1 MRVFL
6 LVLLSLLFFPP
17 VFSDEKEDRVGLLL
31 RKLTVDDYIVRC
43 AALNALF
50 GLNDERILPAVR
62 KVFKTAT
69 DDDIRFWCACVMLKY
84 GDEEAKKFLLK
95 GLRSESERHRYHA
108 VAAFG
113 RAKDRSA
120 LDELRDAFKHETVPQ
135 VQTVAAYALAN
146 LGFEE
151 GYRFLKDR
159 VKDGNWLAQD
169 MAAVLLGWLG
179 RDDAKPLL
187 RELFESIGAD
197 DKERRSVKIC
207 AAWGL
212 AHYGDAEAMRYLVE
226 AGNES
231 LTAQVGVC
239 EVGKPMI
246 PVLVDIL
253 KKSSSAAARRSAAV
267 LLGVLGGAE
276 VVKPLADAL
285 KRTTAAAVGL
295 SYTMHP
301 KAVPPL
307 ASVATDPNANKVLR
321 RNAIKAL
328 GTLGFNEAVP
338 PLKKV
343 LAGAAFKKDEAGSR
357 SALRLREYAAVA
369 LGEIGSD
376 AAVKALTDVLTNE
389 KNTSVRRSICWVVR
403 KNRLTA
409 AASAVLQLLKENNES
424 LRRAAHDT
432 LKALTGKDYGTDYKA
447 WKEFLEKQN
456 RTGK

>member
-1 MRVFL
+1 MCIPL
-6 LVLLSLLFFPP
+6 LVLFSVVFSLPL
-17 VFSDEKEDRVGLLL
+17 FSDEEEDEVGLLL

-50 GLNDERILPAVR
+50 GLDDERILPAIR
-62 KVFKTAT
+62 EVFNSAT
-69 DDDIRFWCACVMLKY
+69 DDDIRFWCACVMLKC
-84 GDEEAKKFLLK
+84 GDEEARKFLLK

-120 LDELRDAFKHETVPQ
+120 LDELKDAFKHETVPQ

-146 LGFEE
+146 LGSEE

-159 VKDGNWLAQD
+159 VKDANWLAQD

-187 RELFESIGAD
+187 RRLFESIRAEE
-197 DKERRSVKIC
+197 KERKNIKIC

-212 AHYGDAEAMRYLVE
+212 AHYGDVEAMRYLVE
-226 AGNES
+226 AGSES

-239 EVGKPMI
+239 EVGKAMI
-246 PVLVDIL
+246 PVLVTML
-253 KKSSSAAARRSAAV
+253 EESASAAARRSAAV
-267 LLGVLGGAE
+267 LLGVLGGGD
-276 VVKPLADAL
+276 VVKALADAME
-285 KRTTAAAVGL
+285 RTTAAAIGL

-307 ASVATDPNANKVLR
+307 ASVATDPSANRVLR

-328 GTLGFNEAVP
+328 GTLAFDTAVP
-338 PLKKV
+338 PLKEV
-343 LAGAAFKKDEAGSR
+343 LTGEAFKKDEARSR

-369 LGEIGSD
+369 LGEIGTE

-409 AASAVLQLLKENNES
+409 AAYAVLQLLKEDDEG
-424 LRRAAHDT
+424 LKKAANDT
-432 LKALTGKDYGTDYKA
+432 LKTLMGKDYGADYEA
-447 WKEFLEKQN
+447 WKEFLEKRS
-456 RTGK
+456 RTEK